1 MVASP
6 FTFFRGAAAIMA
18 HDLSF
23 APRTGLDVQLCGDA
37 HLSNFG
43 GFAAPDRRLVFS
55 INDFDETLPGSF
67 EWDVKRLMASFAV
80 AGRSNGFTPAKRSA
94 IVLAAAAAYRGAMH
108 RFAGMTSLDVWYTRL
123 DLDEISRRFSGYAR
137 GKEMRSLRRAADKA
151 ETKDTLKAMARLT
164 RIVDGERRF
173 ISEPP
178 VLVRL
183 DELVSPEEAQR
194 FKGEV
199 NKLLRSYRA
208 SLPDDRRVLVERYR
222 FADVA
227 RKVVGVGSVGT
238 RAWVVLMLGRT
249 QKDPLLLQFKEAQ
262 ASVLEPYLGASRY
275 RHHGQRV
282 VEGQR
287 LMQAASDILLGW
299 QRTPGFDGVARD
311 YFVRQLWDKKGSAEV
326 ETMTSRGLLLYGEM
340 SAWTLAR
347 AHARSGDSVALAAYL
362 GRSDTFDRAMAEFA
376 EGYADQNER
385 DHATLRQAIADGVVT
400 ATVGV

>member
-1 MVASP
+1 
-6 FTFFRGAAAIMA
+6 
-18 HDLSF
+18 
-23 APRTGLDVQLCGDA
+23 
-37 HLSNFG
+37 
-43 GFAAPDRRLVFS
+43 
-55 INDFDETLPGSF
+55 
-67 EWDVKRLMASFAV
+67 
-80 AGRSNGFTPAKRSA
+80 
-94 IVLAAAAAYRGAMH
+94 
-108 RFAGMTSLDVWYTRL
+108 
-123 DLDEISRRFSGYAR
+123 
-137 GKEMRSLRRAADKA
+137 
-151 ETKDTLKAMARLT
+151 MARLT

-183 DELVSPEEAQR
+183 DELVSPDEAQR

-238 RAWVVLMLGRT
+238 RAWVVLMLGR
-249 QKDPLLLQFKEAQ
+249 DPE
-262 ASVLEPYLGASRY
+262 
-275 RHHGQRV
+275 
-282 VEGQR
+282 
-287 LMQAASDILLGW
+287 
-299 QRTPGFDGVARD
+299 
-311 YFVRQLWDKKGSAEV
+311 GSAAAAV
-326 ETMTSRGLLLYGEM
+326 QGGSGIGAGAVPRRQPVPAPRPARRGGPAPDAGRQRHPARLAADARLRRRGPRLLRPAAVGQEGLGRGRDDDVTR
-340 SAWTLAR
+340 ACCCTARCARWTLAR